1 MTGSHGYI
9 YLSPEGY
16 KKLQDELKRLKTVDR
31 PQVIADISR
40 ARDLGDLSENAEY
53 HAAKERQVL
62 IERKISDL
70 EFKIG
75 RVKVL
80 SQDHLNTEQ
89 VLLLSH
95 VRVKDVKTGE
105 EIRYQIVSPE
115 EADID
120 EDRISVQ
127 SPIGRGL
134 LGRTRGERV
143 SIQVPAGTLTYD
155 IIDIE
160 LPQ

>member
-16 KKLQDELKRLKTVDR
+16 KKLLEELKRLKTVDR
-31 PQVIADISR
+31 PQVVAEISR

-70 EFKIG
+70 EFKMG

-80 SQDHLNTEQ
+80 TQDHLNTEQ
-89 VLLLSH
+89 AFLLSF
-95 VRVKDVKTGE
+95 VRVKDIKTGE
-105 EIRYQIVSPE
+105 EIRYQLVSPE

-134 LGRTRGERV
+134 LGKSKGERV
-143 SIQVPAGTLTYD
+143 QIQVPAGVLTYD

-160 LPQ
+160 LPE